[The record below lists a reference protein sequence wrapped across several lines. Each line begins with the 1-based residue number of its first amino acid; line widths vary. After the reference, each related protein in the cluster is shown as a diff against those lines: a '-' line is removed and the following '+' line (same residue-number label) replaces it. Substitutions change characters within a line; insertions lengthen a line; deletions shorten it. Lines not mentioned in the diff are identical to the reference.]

1 MSHIHLTLDAEKI
14 AWLTI
19 DVQQSPV
26 NVLSLEVLKELSE
39 TIRELPKEAQGLVL
53 CSGKRS
59 GFIAG
64 ADIRM
69 FESLKTPAEAK
80 TLIEEGRA
88 LIDQL
93 NRLSLPT
100 VAMIEGF
107 CLGGGLELALACRHR
122 LALDDPKTRLGLP
135 EVMLGIYPGWGGTV
149 YLPKRIGDLPA
160 LQMMLT
166 GKTVDARAAKKMGLV
181 DDVLPARVL
190 HHAARAYAQGSF
202 KPLSPPVWQQLPEN
216 RLVRAPIALQMV
228 RTVRSRA
235 PEKHYPAPYAII
247 ALWRDCAGDPLKAPV
262 NHPGNIEQLAAHPT
276 TANLLRVF
284 RLQERLKAE
293 GKSNAGDFEH
303 LHVIGAGTMGG
314 DIAAWAA
321 LRGLKVTLADFS
333 PEALAKSLQRAHHLF
348 KKRLKAK
355 HLVMAAMDRLIPD
368 IQGAGVR
375 NADVIIEAIVENEV
389 AKTNLFQN
397 IERQAKKEAILAT
410 NTSTIPLERLAVGLQ
425 DPSRLVGLH
434 FFNPVARMPLV
445 EIVHNAGTNSD
456 VLDRAR
462 AFVGTID
469 RLPLLVKSAPG
480 FLVNR
485 ILVPYLMEAM
495 MMLQEG
501 IPAAT
506 IDAAAKDFGMP
517 MGPIALADTV
527 GLDICLAAGLSVKGT
542 QQLGASWVPPVLLDC
557 VRRGRLGVKSGEGF
571 YRYKH
576 GKPISK
582 GRAAFEEKHQWRLML
597 PFLNEAVAALR
608 EKIVEDADLLDAGVI
623 FGTGFAP
630 FRGGPI
636 HCIRGESKQVWLRRM
651 ACLAERHGSRF
662 FPDEGW
668 NMI

>member
-1 MSHIHLTLDAEKI
+1 MQHIRLTIDSAKI

-26 NVLSLEVLKELSE
+26 NVLSREVLKELSE
-39 TIRELPKEAQGLVL
+39 VISQLPKEAKGLVL

-80 TLIEEGRA
+80 ALTEEGRA
-88 LIDQL
+88 IVDQL
-93 NRLSLPT
+93 NRLPLPT

-181 DDVLPARVL
+181 DDALPARVL
-190 HHAARAYAQGSF
+190 HNAARAYAQGSF
-202 KPLSPPVWQQLPEN
+202 KPTSPAFWQQIPESPV
-216 RLVRAPIALQMV
+216 VRAPIALQMAK
-228 RTVRSRA
+228 TVRSRA

-247 ALWRDCAGDPLKAPV
+247 ALWRDCAADPLKAPA
-262 NHPGNIEQLAAHPT
+262 NHPGNIEKLAAHPT

-293 GKSNAGDFEH
+293 GKSNAGDFHH

-333 PEALAKSLQRAHHLF
+333 AEALAKSLQRAHQLF
-348 KKRLKAK
+348 KKRLKAS

-368 IQGAGVR
+368 IQGTGLK

-410 NTSTIPLERLAVGLQ
+410 NTSTIPLERLALGLQ

-445 EIVHNAGTNSD
+445 EIVHNAGTKPE
-456 VLDRAR
+456 VLDRAK

-501 IPAAT
+501 VPAAT

-542 QQLGASWVPPVLLDC
+542 QAGTSWVPPVLLDC
-557 VRRGRLGVKSGEGF
+557 VRRGKLGVKSGEGF

-582 GRAAFEEKHQWRLML
+582 GRATFTEKHQWRLML

-608 EKIVEDADLLDAGVI
+608 EKIVEDADLLDGGVI

-630 FRGGPI
+630 FRGGPM
-636 HCIRGESKQVWLRRM
+636 HYIRSENKEVWLHRM
-651 ACLAERHGSRF
+651 EELAERHGSRF
-662 FPDEGW
+662 VPDEGW
-668 NMI
+668 NLI

>member
-1 MSHIHLTLDAEKI
+1 MPHVHLTLDAEKI

-39 TIRELPKEAQGLVL
+39 SMRQLPKEAQGLVL
-53 CSGKRS
+53 CSGKPN

-69 FESLKTPAEAK
+69 FECLKTPKEAK

-88 LIDQL
+88 TIDQL
-93 NRLSLPT
+93 NRLPLPT

-149 YLPKRIGDLPA
+149 YLPRRIGDLPA

-181 DDVLPARVL
+181 DEALPARVL
-190 HHAARAYAQGSF
+190 QNAARAYAKGSF
-202 KPLSPPVWQQLPEN
+202 KPVSPPFWQRLPEN
-216 RLVRAPIALQMV
+216 RIVRAPIAKQLA
-228 RTVRSRA
+228 RAAGKRA
-235 PEKHYPAPYAII
+235 PEKHYPAPYAIL
-247 ALWRDCAGDPLKAPV
+247 ALWRDCAGDPLKAPA

-284 RLQERLKAE
+284 RLQEALKAE
-293 GKSNAGDFEH
+293 GKSSAGVQR

-321 LRGLKVTLADFS
+321 LRGLDVTLADFS
-333 PEALAKSLQRAHHLF
+333 AKALAKSMQRAHQLF
-348 KKRLKAK
+348 KRRLKAG
-355 HLVMAAMDRLIPD
+355 HLVAAAMDRLVPD
-368 IQGAGVR
+368 IQGNGVR

-389 AKTNLFQN
+389 AKKSLFQS

-410 NTSTIPLERLAVGLQ
+410 NTSTIPLERLSVGLKN
-425 DPSRLVGLH
+425 PARLVGLH

-445 EIVHNAGTNSD
+445 EIVHSAHTD
-456 VLDRAR
+456 LQVLDRAK
-462 AFVGTID
+462 AFVGAID

-495 MMLQEG
+495 IMLEEG
-501 IPAAT
+501 IPAST
-506 IDAAAKDFGMP
+506 IDAAARDFGMP

-542 QQLGASWVPPVLLDC
+542 KLWTSWVPTVLLER
-557 VRRGRLGVKSGEGF
+557 VRQGKLGVKSGEGF
-571 YRYKH
+571 YRYKQ
-576 GKPISK
+576 GKPIGS
-582 GRAAFEEKHQWRLML
+582 GHAAFAEKHQWRLML

-608 EKIVEDADLLDAGVI
+608 ENIVEDADRLDAGVI

-636 HCIRGESKQVWLRRM
+636 HCIRGENKQVWLHRM